1 MQALPSI
8 ATPENRPPGPV
19 NYQIAFDLAP
29 IGLLMSNNRTISDCN
44 QRLCEMFATQKSSLV
59 GQSLKILY
67 PSAAEFE
74 RTGARIAPILNVQ
87 GAYSDDRV
95 MKRFTGEVFWC
106 HVSGRAL
113 NRQAPHEAGIWCFEE
128 LSSRRFSG
136 AELTPRER
144 EVAALLLNGLK
155 TKEIAKHLSLSPRT
169 VEIYRASLMHKF
181 KASSPADLVQKLL
194 VG

>member
-1 MQALPSI
+1 MEMPVESGLS
-8 ATPENRPPGPV
+8 GPV
-19 NYQIAFDLAP
+19 SYQIAFDLAP
-29 IGLLMSNNRTISDCN
+29 IGLLLSTNRTITDCN
-44 QRLCEMFATQKSSLV
+44 LRLCEMFATQKSSLV

-74 RTGARIAPILNVQ
+74 RTGARIAPLLNAH
-87 GAYSDDRV
+87 GAYRDDRV
-95 MKRFTGEVFWC
+95 MKRFTGEIFWC

-113 NRQAPHEAGIWCFEE
+113 NREAPHQAGIWCFEE
-128 LSSRRFSG
+128 LSSRQFSG

-155 TKEIAKHLSLSPRT
+155 TKEIARHLGLSPRT

>member
-1 MQALPSI
+1 MLLPSEP
-8 ATPENRPPGPV
+8 ALPGPV

-29 IGLLMSNNRTISDCN
+29 IGLLLSNNRTITDCN
-44 QRLCEMFATQKSSLV
+44 ERLCEMFATQKSSLV

-74 RTGARIAPILNVQ
+74 RTGARITPILNAH

-128 LSSRRFSG
+128 LSSRQFSG

-155 TKEIAKHLSLSPRT
+155 TKEIAKHLRLSPRT

-194 VG
+194 IG